1 MPKRTFDHPG
11 FLVYAYL
18 LGMAG
23 FGLIAA
29 LTPGAGPLPPLAL
42 MAFLFVMEAVA
53 DFFFLPLAKRFSLS
67 LRTCFDYAA
76 VIFLG
81 PVWAAWVNGTS
92 VILVSLHAFHRER
105 GGFPA
110 GRVASVTLV
119 NCGTS
124 ILTTLAGGYAYTAF
138 GGAVPFGHLNAGVIL
153 PLVALFLVTKVLS
166 SLGVVAVSLLT
177 GQGKKERRY
186 TLSRGL
192 VVGFSAIPVAVSAAL
207 IFHEFNL
214 LGLAIGAIPF
224 VIAVVLFQRL
234 GKARE
239 SLSQRVT
246 ELEILNQVGQAIAS
260 ALDVDRLV
268 ELIYVETAKVLD
280 VRNFHIA
287 LFDEGRNRI
296 SLVLDVDEGKR
307 NPPLEQPLEG
317 GFVGWIL
324 RNKKPIL
331 IKDYPEEK
339 DRLPVEPLNPARVR
353 SYLGVPLLSGERAVG
368 MIGIFSKQP
377 NAFKE
382 GHLVLLQTIAGQA
395 AVAVENARLF
405 ETARQEAEE
414 RRVLYEIGTSISSS
428 LNLKEVLDLIIDS
441 IKKVVPYDAAGFFLI
456 KRGTN
461 EIESRVERGYP
472 PGVHDLVGLK
482 VGKGLLGAAAK
493 EGKPIIV
500 SDVARDSRYIMAR
513 PGTRSE
519 VIVPLVSKSEIIGV
533 FNLECDQLCS
543 YGQREMELL
552 SSFAS
557 QAAIAI
563 ENARL
568 FEEVREK
575 KHLEE
580 ELAVARDIQLSF
592 LPKQD
597 PEIPGFQIAGAAL
610 PSERVGGDYYDYISI
625 ADGQLGLVIGDVSG
639 KGMPAALIMAS
650 FRASLIAE
658 IRNNYSIATIL
669 SKVNALQ
676 FESTEAAS
684 FVTAV
689 YGVLDTQN
697 RILTYSNAGHNYPL
711 WVRATGGIRVL
722 ETGGTVL
729 GAFPDSAYEQER
741 LDLVPGDVLVF
752 YTDGVTDARNG
763 DQEMFGEER
772 LLDLVQTERGR
783 SAGEIR
789 QAVLSAVN
797 AFVHGAPQFDD
808 ITLIVLKVV

>member
-1 MPKRTFDHPG
+1 MQKRTFDYPG
-11 FLVYAYL
+11 FLAYAYL
-18 LGMAG
+18 T
-23 FGLIAA
+23 GLIGIGLLLA
-29 LTPGAGPLPPLAL
+29 LTPRAGPMPSLFL

-92 VILVSLHAFHRER
+92 VILVSMNAFQRER
-105 GGFPA
+105 AGVPA

-138 GGAVPFGHLNAGVIL
+138 GGAVPFGRLTVGVIL
-153 PLVALFLVTKVLS
+153 PLLALFLVIGVLS
-166 SLGVVAVSLLT
+166 SLGVVAVSLMT

-192 VVGFSAIPVAVSAAL
+192 VVSFSAIPIAVSAAL

-214 LGLAIGAIPF
+214 PGLMIGAIPF

-287 LFDEGRNRI
+287 LYDEDRNRI
-296 SLVLDVDEGKR
+296 SLVLDVDEGHR
-307 NPPLEQPLEG
+307 NPPLEQSLEG

-331 IKDYPEEK
+331 IRDYPEEK
-339 DRLPVEPLNPARVR
+339 GRLPVEPLDSSRVS
-353 SYLGVPLLSGERAVG
+353 SYLGVPMLSGERAVG

-377 NAFKE
+377 HAFNE
-382 GHLVLLQTIAGQA
+382 GHLVLLSTIAGQA

-405 ETARQEAEE
+405 ETARREAEE
-414 RRVLYEIGTSISSS
+414 RRILYEIGTSISSS

-441 IKKVVPYDAAGFFLI
+441 IRKVVSYDAAGFFLI
-456 KRGTN
+456 KRGTT
-461 EIESRVERGYP
+461 EIEAMVERGYP

-482 VGKGLLGAAAK
+482 VGRGLLGAAAK

-500 SDVARDSRYIMAR
+500 PDVSQDPRYLMAR

-519 VIVPLVSKSEIIGV
+519 VIVPLVSKSETIGV
-533 FNLECDQLCS
+533 FNLECDQLCAF
-543 YGQREMELL
+543 GQRELELL

-557 QAAIAI
+557 QATIAI

-580 ELAVARDIQLSF
+580 ELAVAREIQRSF
-592 LPKQD
+592 LPKRD
-597 PEIPGFQIAGAAL
+597 PELPGFELAGAAI
-610 PSERVGGDYYDYISI
+610 PSERVGGDYYDYIPI
-625 ADGQLGLVIGDVSG
+625 ADGQMGLVIGDVSG
-639 KGMPAALIMAS
+639 KGVPAALIMAS

-658 IRNNYSIATIL
+658 IRNNYAIATIL
-669 SKVNALQ
+669 SKVNALL
-676 FESTEAAS
+676 FESTEASS
-684 FVTAV
+684 FVTSV
-689 YGVLDTQN
+689 YGVLDPAK
-697 RILTYSNAGHNYPL
+697 RAFTYVNAGHNYPL
-711 WVRATGGIRVL
+711 WVRGDGGLRSL

-729 GAFPDSAYEQER
+729 GAFLDSSYEEER
-741 LDLVPGDVLVF
+741 LELAIGDVLLF

-763 DQEMFGEER
+763 GGEMFGEER
-772 LLDLVQTERGR
+772 LLALLQQEHHL
-783 SAGEIR
+783 SAAEIR
-789 QAVLSAVN
+789 KSVLEAVN
-797 AFVHGAPQFDD
+797 RFVHGAPQFDD
-808 ITLIVLKVV
+808 ITLLVVKAL

>member
-1 MPKRTFDHPG
+1 MQRRPYSPG
-11 FLVYAYL
+11 FLIYAYGIGL
-18 LGMAG
+18 LGFA
-23 FGLIAA
+23 LLVW
-29 LTPGAGPLPPLAL
+29 LTPGAGPIPSLSLL
-42 MAFLFVMEAVA
+42 AFLFVMEAVA
-53 DFFFLPLAKRFSLS
+53 DVFFLPLAKRFSLS

-92 VILVSLHAFHRER
+92 VILISLNLLRR
-105 GGFPA
+105 RRNLSPLQMA
-110 GRVASVTLV
+110 GVLGANSA
-119 NCGTS
+119 GS
-124 ILTTLAGGYAYTAF
+124 ILTTLAGGYVYLAF
-138 GGAVPFGHLNAGVIL
+138 GGQVPFGQLSTAVIL
-153 PLVALFLVTKVLS
+153 PLLALFLATEAITAGLV
-166 SLGVVAVSLLT
+166 GVVAFLT
-177 GQGKKERRY
+177 GQKRGESLY
-186 TLSRGL
+186 TLTRGL
-192 VVGFSAIPVAVSAAL
+192 MVSFSAIPVAVSAAL
-207 IFHEFNL
+207 IFHEFRLPGL
-214 LGLAIGAIPF
+214 LVGAVPF
-224 VIAVVLFQRL
+224 VFAVVLFQRL

-239 SLSQRVT
+239 SLRQRVT
-246 ELEILNQVGQAIAS
+246 ELEILNQVGQAISS
-260 ALDVDRLV
+260 ALDLDRLV

-287 LFDEGRNRI
+287 LYDEDKNRI
-296 SLVLDVDEGKR
+296 SVVLDMDEGKR
-307 NPPLEQPLEG
+307 SPPQELPLEG
-317 GFVGWIL
+317 GFIGWIL
-324 RNKKPIL
+324 ENRKPL
-331 IKDYPEEK
+331 FVKNFAEEK
-339 DRLPVEPLNPARVR
+339 ARLPAVPLEPSRVG

-377 NAFKE
+377 NAFNE
-382 GHLVLLQTIAGQA
+382 GHLQLLQTIAGQA

-405 ETARQEAEE
+405 ETARREAEE
-414 RRVLYEIGTSISSS
+414 LKLLYEIGTTISSS
-428 LNLKEVLDLIIDS
+428 LDLKQVLELMIDS
-441 IKKVVPYDAAGFFLI
+441 IRKVVPYDAAGFFLI

-482 VGKGLLGAAAK
+482 VGKGLLGTSAK

-500 SDVARDSRYIMAR
+500 SDVARDPRYIMAR

-519 VIVPLVSKSEIIGV
+519 VIVPLVSKGEVIGV
-533 FNLECDQLCS
+533 FNLECDRLCAF
-543 YGQREMELL
+543 GQTEVELL

-568 FEEVREK
+568 YQEVREK
-575 KHLEE
+575 KRLEE
-580 ELAVARDIQLSF
+580 QLAVARDIQLSF

-669 SKVNALQ
+669 SKVNALL

-684 FVTAV
+684 FVTSV
-689 YGVLDTQN
+689 YGVLDTQK

-711 WVRATGGIRVL
+711 WVRATGGIRAL

-772 LLDLVQTERGR
+772 LLDLVQRERGR

-789 QAVLSAVN
+789 QAVLTAVN

-808 ITLIVLKVV
+808 ITLLVVRAL

>member
-1 MPKRTFDHPG
+1 MQRRPFSLG
-11 FLVYAYL
+11 FLIYAYGIGL
-18 LGMAG
+18 LGFA
-23 FGLIAA
+23 LLVW
-29 LTPGAGPLPPLAL
+29 LTPGAGPIPSLSLL
-42 MAFLFVMEAVA
+42 AFLFVMEAVA

-92 VILVSLHAFHRER
+92 IILVSLNAFHRAR
-105 GGFPA
+105 RGFPPY
-110 GRVASVTLV
+110 RVASVILA
-119 NCGTS
+119 NCGSS
-124 ILTTLAGGYAYTAF
+124 ILTTLAGGYVYTTF
-138 GGAVPFGHLNAGVIL
+138 GGLVPFGHLTAGVIL
-153 PLVALFLVTKVLS
+153 PLVALFLVTTVLT
-166 SLGVVAVSLLT
+166 SLGVVAVSFLT
-177 GQGKKERRY
+177 GQGKKDRRY

-192 VVGFSAIPVAVSAAL
+192 VVSFSAIPVAVSAAL

-214 LGLAIGAIPF
+214 PGLAIGAIPF

-246 ELEILNQVGQAIAS
+246 ELEILNQVGQAISS
-260 ALDVDRLV
+260 ALDLDRLV

-287 LFDEGRNRI
+287 LYDEDKNRI
-296 SLVLDVDEGKR
+296 SVVLDMDEGKR
-307 NPPLEQPLEG
+307 SPPQELPLEG
-317 GFVGWIL
+317 GFIGWIL
-324 RNKKPIL
+324 ENRKPL
-331 IKDYPEEK
+331 FVKNFAEEK
-339 DRLPVEPLNPARVR
+339 ARLPAVPLEPSRVG

-377 NAFKE
+377 NAFNE
-382 GHLVLLQTIAGQA
+382 GHLQLLQTIAGQA

-405 ETARQEAEE
+405 ETARREAEE
-414 RRVLYEIGTSISSS
+414 LKLLYEIGTTISSS
-428 LNLKEVLDLIIDS
+428 LDLKQVLELMIDS
-441 IKKVVPYDAAGFFLI
+441 IRKVVPYDAAGFFLI

-482 VGKGLLGAAAK
+482 VGKGLLGTSAK

-500 SDVARDSRYIMAR
+500 SDVARDPRYIMAR

-519 VIVPLVSKSEIIGV
+519 VIVPLVSKGEVIGV
-533 FNLECDQLCS
+533 FNLECDRLCAF
-543 YGQREMELL
+543 GQTEVELL

-568 FEEVREK
+568 YQEVREK
-575 KHLEE
+575 KRLEE
-580 ELAVARDIQLSF
+580 QLAVARDIQLSF

-669 SKVNALQ
+669 SKVNALL

-684 FVTAV
+684 FVTSV
-689 YGVLDTQN
+689 YGVLDTQK

-711 WVRATGGIRVL
+711 WVRATGGIRAL

-772 LLDLVQTERGR
+772 LLDLVQRERGR

-789 QAVLSAVN
+789 QAVLTAVN

-808 ITLIVLKVV
+808 ITLLVVRAL